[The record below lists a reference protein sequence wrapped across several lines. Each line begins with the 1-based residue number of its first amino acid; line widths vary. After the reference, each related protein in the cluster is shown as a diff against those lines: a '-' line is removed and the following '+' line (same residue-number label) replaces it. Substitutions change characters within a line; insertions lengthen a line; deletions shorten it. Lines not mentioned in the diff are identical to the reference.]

1 MAALAISVVV
11 SVVVL
16 LTLKQSIWTEL
27 EIITGL
33 LALCMFAFLTTTLY
47 LGVRF
52 DKRERFFI
60 DWPKGTPTDLL
71 DGTSFVPGDTS
82 GFFTEAGAEA
92 GIVGIIIGFILDILV
107 TIVLVYVIAAILWL
121 GLNILIAAV
130 ICIAIPLFYFHRR
143 ALRAIAAKGRYCR
156 GNMAKSVVFSLKS
169 ATGYTIWFYTIF
181 FLAHQVQN
189 FHGR

>member
-1 MAALAISVVV
+1 
-11 SVVVL
+11 VVL

-52 DKRERFFI
+52 DKRERFSI
-60 DWPKGTPTDLL
+60 DWPKGTPADLL

-82 GFFTEAGAEA
+82 SFFTEAGAEA
-92 GIVGIIIGFILDILV
+92 GVVGIIIGFILDVLV
-107 TIVLVYVIAAILWL
+107 TIMLVYVIAAILWL
-121 GLNILIAAV
+121 GLNLLIAAV

-143 ALRAIAAKGRYCR
+143 AIRSIAARGRFCR
-156 GNMAKSVVFSLKS
+156 GNMAKSVVFALKS

-181 FLAHQVQN
+181 FLAHQVQHL
-189 FHGR
+189 HGR